1 MNRVSAEAGWT
12 VSGSQPRSSPIS
24 CLCNKLDFHRVPPNE
39 KEGDVFL
46 LLANM

>member
-1 MNRVSAEAGWT
+1 MDGVSAQAGWT
-12 VSGSQPRSSPIS
+12 ESGSQHRSSPIS
-24 CLCNKLDFHRVPPNE
+24 CFCNKLEFYRVPLSE